1 MLKKL
6 LVIAFAAATCASA
19 TAAPVTYNFSYVGA
33 SRSEPF
39 SGAGTWVND
48 YRIVGS
54 FTGED
59 KDHNGAISETEVSSL
74 KIEGTNIDNTEYI
87 NQSNCNCRMDQFT
100 FKLNEQNL
108 HFAAYYTDWRDTTSL
123 ISNVGVDILVDQP
136 GYYVTYA
143 FTPDTV
149 STLTAVPEPST
160 YAMMGAGL
168 LGLAIIQRRRK
179 KSS

>member
-6 LVIAFAAATCASA
+6 LVIAFATATYASA

-33 SRSEPF
+33 LRNEVFPGADTWM
-39 SGAGTWVND
+39 SG
-48 YRIVGS
+48 YRIAGS

-59 KDHNGAISETEVSSL
+59 KDHNGVISETEVSSL
-74 KIEGTNIDNTEYI
+74 KIEGTDIDNTEYI

-100 FKLNEQNL
+100 FKLNEQSL
-108 HFAAYYTDWRDTTSL
+108 HFAADYTDWRGTTSS
-123 ISNVGVDILVDQP
+123 ISSVGVSILVEP
-136 GYYVTYA
+136 PYYVTYA

>member
-19 TAAPVTYNFSYVGA
+19 TAASVSYNFSYVGA
-33 SRSEPF
+33 LRNEVFP
-39 SGAGTWVND
+39 GADTWVSD
-48 YRIVGS
+48 YRIAGS

-59 KDHNGAISETEVSSL
+59 KDHNGVISEAEVSSF

-87 NQSNCNCRMDQFT
+87 NRSNCNCRMDQFT

-108 HFAAYYTDWRDTTSL
+108 HFAAYYTDWRDTTSY
-123 ISNVGVDILVDQP
+123 IANSGVSILVEQP
-136 GYYVTYA
+136 AYYITYG

-168 LGLAIIQRRRK
+168 LGLAIVQRRRK